1 MNPSKT
7 GATPRQLN
15 ERELHR
21 ELRRADFIIDDAMGL
36 LSPADRRSLNAQ
48 QAILG
53 ITDPLDPRGKKSRKA
68 ALNRIKPK
76 PDYNKIM
83 LIALC
88 ILLGWAWYTAQQDRD
103 LFMQP
108 IAIGVKHG
116 E

>member
-21 ELRRADFIIDDAMGL
+21 ELRRADTAIEAATSIMRPTQVRKLHTTLAITGVVEDD
-36 LSPADRRSLNAQ
+36 DW
-48 QAILG
+48 LG
-53 ITDPLDPRGKKSRKA
+53 RETRKA
-68 ALNRIKPK
+68 ALNRTKPK
-76 PDYNKIM
+76 PDYLKIM

-88 ILLGWAWYTAQQDRD
+88 IFLGWAWYTAQLDRD
-103 LFMQP
+103 LFMAQ
-108 IAIGVKHG
+108 IGVDHG